1 MEMNRSGSKIIM
13 LMLLFGALSM
23 PISCASLQNGKK
35 DDIGIDLKKEAIEEK
50 AAYKE
55 MQYRRNKSM
64 PPDYVSLARTLVEG
78 GFYDVALNQL
88 QAAEAMESKNSEIF
102 YLKGVCLRGKEEF
115 EAARKQ
121 FERALDISPDHPYAH
136 AGLGMV
142 HELSGEHE
150 KAIACY
156 ARAIAL
162 DPGIASFYNNLGVS
176 YMAVGAHE
184 KAAACFEKGLA
195 LTPDSGRTL
204 NNLGLAYGMLGR
216 DEAAFEL
223 FKRLGGEAVA
233 WNNLGY
239 VRQMRGER
247 ARAAEM
253 YRRALAADPGYG
265 AAERNLST
273 LEGFD
278 AGISSGMTGGESTPG
293 REDIHNDGEGLIK
306 K

>member
-1 MEMNRSGSKIIM
+1 MKHSGIKKIM
-13 LMLLFGALSM
+13 LLLLFGALFA

-35 DDIGIDLKKEAIEEK
+35 DNIGIALKKEAIEEK

-88 QAAEAMESKNSEIF
+88 QAAEALDGKNPEIF
-102 YLKGVCLRGKEEF
+102 YLKGICLREKKEYEV
-115 EAARKQ
+115 ARIQ
-121 FERALDISPDHPYAH
+121 LERALGISPDHAYAH
-136 AGLGMV
+136 AGLGTV

-176 YMAVGAHE
+176 YMAEGVYE
-184 KAAACFEKGLA
+184 KAAACFENGLA
-195 LTPDSGRTL
+195 LDPDSIRTL
-204 NNLGLAYGMLGR
+204 NNLGLAYGMLGK
-216 DEAAFEL
+216 DQEAFEL
-223 FKRLGGEAVA
+223 FKRMGGEAVA

-253 YRRALAADPGYG
+253 YRRALTADPGYG
-265 AAERNLST
+265 AAKTNLKT
-273 LEGFD
+273 LGEGE
-278 AGISSGMTGGESTPG
+278 GGVSHGMTDEELTPN
-293 REDIHNDGEGLIK
+293 RRNILIDMEEQ
-306 K
+306 